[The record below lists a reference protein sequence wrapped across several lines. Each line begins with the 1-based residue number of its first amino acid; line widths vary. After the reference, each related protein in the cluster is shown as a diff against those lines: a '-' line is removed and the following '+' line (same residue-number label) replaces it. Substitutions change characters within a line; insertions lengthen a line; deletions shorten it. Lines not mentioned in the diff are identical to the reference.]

1 MLLFFSQTRL
11 LVRKTQLLFSS
22 MEWVL
27 LPQSETIH
35 RFILLN
41 SRLSHTRTVR
51 PYFMYP
57 RFRIFCPP
65 VSLSLSLSLSL
76 CLSLSLPL
84 ALSVSLSLSLVP

>member
-65 VSLSLSLSLSL
+65 PVSLSP
-76 CLSLSLPL
+76 SLSLPL